1 MNDDISDAVKYGD
14 FEVFSGDN
22 YEALLPELKLE
33 GFDSDFD
40 NFLSE
45 MVVSDFDITLT
56 QQAFADLKKSDDP
69 GLPAPETP
77 TSTRFAKLSDDEIKG
92 FQELTQSKATKQ
104 STKWGLKIL
113 TARHIMYFS
122 GHRNEASIRSYN
134 RELSSTQKK
143 SASATL
149 STITTASVKI
159 NDPSED
165 SCVISG
171 QQSQNLQIVPYNSE
185 NSNLP
190 VKNEL
195 NCSTMSDSS
204 IKSGVLNNSR
214 FENCSITIKYNLD

>member
-14 FEVFSGDN
+14 FEVFRGEN

-113 TARHIMYFS
+113 TGTLLFFKKVNISKQQLNANKNSPYYAVTVFS
-122 GHRNEASIRSYN
+122 
-134 RELSSTQKK
+134 Q
-143 SASATL
+143 
-149 STITTASVKI
+149 ITVKTWI
-159 NDPSED
+159 SL
-165 SCVISG
+165 CVFYYR
-171 QQSQNLQIVPYNSE
+171 LAY
-185 NSNLP
+185 
-190 VKNEL
+190 
-195 NCSTMSDSS
+195 
-204 IKSGVLNNSR
+204 
-214 FENCSITIKYNLD
+214 